1 MSILKTIV
9 GTLIAVVLSACGG
22 GGGDAGGSATSG
34 TSTGTSSGGTT
45 SAPTLTLVMQ
55 SAATA
60 QPVQAIA
67 ASATNVTKLVA
78 TLTTSAGVPISGQKV
93 AFAESSATSLSS
105 FPEGST
111 ATTDSNGVAKVT
123 VQRVNKTTFGSGSFY
138 ATAGTYTS
146 STTSVTSSS
155 SSTVTIQSNYLTF
168 RADPPAFAVNLLDAN
183 KAVTTSI
190 GSNLTTSVNALLKFE
205 DGTTVDQSTA
215 VYVSDASGKVSF
227 PNGSSSLTDTSGIAS
242 IVVTRATLS
251 VNGAG
256 TLNVSSTI
264 HGHTATGAAS
274 DTVVTGTVDYQLGT
288 ANIALSGLSV
298 GSTAL
303 SAYGNRTVSVSV
315 TSNGTPVTIPVQ
327 VTFGAS
333 CGVVSP
339 LVVATD
345 ANGLAS
351 TTYTASDPKCAGTN
365 VSITAAAT
373 GATTQSGTIAV
384 SAPVATN
391 VQFVSAAPQLIYL
404 SGTVGTTQA
413 QVVFKVVDSSGNAV
427 QNKTLQLA
435 LSNTATGV
443 SLGTLGNTTPL
454 NYVSDSS
461 GNVSAAVFSG
471 TVPTSMTVRATL
483 LDSLAAP
490 TSIYSD
496 SNILTVAS
504 GRPTQSSLSLAS
516 AKTSIEGANIDNVS
530 TTLTLSMA
538 DRNGNPVPPG
548 TQVNFVSE
556 AGVVIPAVCF
566 VPPAI
571 PATANSP
578 AIPSSSCSVTLFSS
592 GTRTANGNVA
602 VMAYVAG
609 DEDFSDLVGDNV
621 YHLGD
626 PFTDLGRAYLD
637 KVGAGPRTVPSGFG
651 VYNNGEFQVPRI
663 GDAACVDGASCPGD
677 GLWGS
682 ADVRKQITIVFATS
696 SATIS
701 AGSLQATSPL
711 QGSTDLV
718 LNSLNVTVADLN
730 GNSMPTGTQIA
741 VTAVDNGFQAQGY
754 LTAANCQITSG
765 TGATISNSLSPI
777 LIPVTLK
784 FCTPGDA
791 VQVTVTSP
799 LGIQTQ
805 RLFTIY

>member
-34 TSTGTSSGGTT
+34 TGTSSGGTT

-67 ASATNVTKLVA
+67 ASATNVTQLVA
-78 TLTTSAGVPISGQKV
+78 TLTTATGVPIAGQV
-93 AFAESSATSLSS
+93 VTFNESPATSLSF
-105 FPEGST
+105 FPGGSSKKT
-111 ATTDSNGVAKVT
+111 GLDGVATVT
-123 VQRVNKTTFGSGSFY
+123 VQRVNQTTFGSGSFY
-138 ATAGTYTS
+138 ATAGTYSTTSTTS
-146 STTSVTSSS
+146 STSVPI
-155 SSTVTIQSNYLTF
+155 VSNYLTF
-168 RADPPAFAVNLLDAN
+168 RADPPAFQIDLRDVNN
-183 KAVTTSI
+183 AVTTSI
-190 GSNLTTSVNALLKFE
+190 GSNLTTSVHAVLQFE
-205 DGTTVDQSTA
+205 DGTPVTSKA

-227 PNGSSSLTDTSGIAS
+227 PSASSATTGAAS
-242 IVVTRATLS
+242 SANPGVAIIPVTRASLS

-264 HGHTATGAAS
+264 SGSTSSGSANN
-274 DTVVTGTVDYQLGT
+274 TVVAGTVDYQLGT

-435 LSNTATGV
+435 LINTATGV

-663 GDAACVDGASCPGD
+663 GDAACLDGASCPGD